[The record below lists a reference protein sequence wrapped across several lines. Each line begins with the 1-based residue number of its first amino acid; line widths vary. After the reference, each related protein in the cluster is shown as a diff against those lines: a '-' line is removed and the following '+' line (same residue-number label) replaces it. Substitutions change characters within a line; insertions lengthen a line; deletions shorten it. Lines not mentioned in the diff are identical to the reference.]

1 MSRGLHTW
9 PPERSRRLAELW
21 PDLTKS
27 IPAIARELGVSREAV
42 IRRAD
47 YLALNGRK
55 IKNVPGSPDKLAL
68 IDTQA
73 RRPSRVGV
81 A

>member
-9 PPERSRRLAELW
+9 PPERARRLTELW

-47 YLALNGRK
+47 YFALHGRPMRDLLG
-55 IKNVPGSPDKLAL
+55 IHDEREL
-68 IDTQA
+68 IDE
-73 RRPSRVGV
+73 
-81 A
+81 

>member
-9 PPERSRRLAELW
+9 PPERSRRLAVLW

-27 IPAIARELGVSREAV
+27 IPVIARELGVSREAV

-47 YLALNGRK
+47 YLALHGRP
-55 IKNVPGSPDKLAL
+55 IRPALGTHDEREL
-68 IDTQA
+68 IDE
-73 RRPSRVGV
+73 
-81 A
+81 

>member
-9 PPERSRRLAELW
+9 PPERARRLTELW

-27 IPAIARELGVSREAV
+27 IPAIAHELGVSREAV

-47 YLALNGRK
+47 YLALHGRPTGHQLS
-55 IKNVPGSPDKLAL
+55 IHDEREL
-68 IDTQA
+68 IDE
-73 RRPSRVGV
+73 
-81 A
+81 

>member
-9 PPERSRRLAELW
+9 PPERARRLAELW

-47 YLALNGRK
+47 YLALNGRP
-55 IKNVPGSPDKLAL
+55 IKAMLA
-68 IDTQA
+68 IHDERQHQ
-73 RRPSRVGV
+73 RVGYQ

>member
-9 PPERSRRLAELW
+9 PPERARRLAELW

-47 YLALNGRK
+47 YFALHGR
-55 IKNVPGSPDKLAL
+55 PMRAL
-68 IDTQA
+68 LGTHDERELIEE
-73 RRPSRVGV
+73 
-81 A
+81 

>member
-9 PPERSRRLAELW
+9 PPARARRLAELW

-27 IPAIARELGVSREAV
+27 IPAIAHELGVSREAV

-47 YLALNGRK
+47 YLALHGRST
-55 IKNVPGSPDKLAL
+55 G
-68 IDTQA
+68 
-73 RRPSRVGV
+73 RRFSIHDERELVDE
-81 A
+81 

>member
-9 PPERSRRLAELW
+9 PLERSRRLAQLW
-21 PDLTKS
+21 PDPTKS

-47 YLALNGRK
+47 YLALHGRPMRALLG
-55 IKNVPGSPDKLAL
+55 IHDEREL
-68 IDTQA
+68 IDE
-73 RRPSRVGV
+73 
-81 A
+81 